1 MPDPPADKIE
11 LLNACDNFAGL
22 RAGLRRVASTTDAW
36 AGIPM
41 PLDTLPLTIEPSFP
55 DAEILATIGGRGQ
68 KPEPADP
75 ELEGA
80 KILNEFWSWRRRC
93 TVVIWRLPDGRIDWG
108 LRNGANHLAQDL
120 EALDASVAWGIE
132 QEGAAVRLLG
142 TMLRHHAFKKYLL
155 TGMFVENS
163 ERSGIT
169 YIFRRLKPTVAL
181 STRPIKGVERT
192 KILCALC
199 LHPIAYYGNSW
210 AGAMCPTDD
219 VIAHL
224 VLMRGDEA
232 MFWRRANQHP
242 PWRPEAG
249 L

>member
-1 MPDPPADKIE
+1 MIE
-11 LLNACDNFAGL
+11 ACDGFAGL
-22 RAGLRRVASTTDAW
+22 RNGLRGIAGKMEAW

-41 PLDTLPLTIEPSFP
+41 PLDTLSLTIEPSFP
-55 DAEILATIGGRGQ
+55 DAELLATIGGRRQEVAPG
-68 KPEPADP
+68 DP

-80 KILNEFWSWRRRC
+80 TILNEFWSWRRRS
-93 TVVIWRLPDGRIDWG
+93 TVIIWRRADGRIDWG
-108 LRNGANHLAQDL
+108 IRPGANHLSQDL
-120 EALDASVAWGIE
+120 EALDASVAWGVE

-155 TGMFVENS
+155 TGMFAESS
-163 ERSGIT
+163 ECSGVT

-181 STRPIKGVERT
+181 STRLKQT

-242 PWRPEAG
+242 AWTPEAG

>member
-1 MPDPPADKIE
+1 MRDPPADKIE
-11 LLNACDNFAGL
+11 LLYACDGFAGL
-22 RAGLRRVASTTDAW
+22 RAGLRRVADKMDAW

-41 PLDTLPLTIEPSFP
+41 PLDALPLTIEPNFP
-55 DAEILATIGGRGQ
+55 DAEILATIGKREQ
-68 KPEPADP
+68 KAEPADP

-80 KILNEFWSWRRRC
+80 TIVNEFWSWRRRS
-93 TVVIWRLPDGRIDWG
+93 TIVIFRLANGRIDWG
-108 LRNGANHLAQDL
+108 IRPGVNHLAQDL

-155 TGMFVENS
+155 TGIFAENS

-181 STRPIKGVERT
+181 STRLNQT

-199 LHPIAYYGNSW
+199 LHPIAYYGRSW

-242 PWRPEAG
+242 AYRPEAG